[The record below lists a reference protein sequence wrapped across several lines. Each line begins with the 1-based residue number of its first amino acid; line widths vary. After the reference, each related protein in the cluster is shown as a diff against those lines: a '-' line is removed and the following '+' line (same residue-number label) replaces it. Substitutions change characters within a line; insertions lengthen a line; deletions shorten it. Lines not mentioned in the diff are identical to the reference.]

1 MTKLTKDQVKKIA
14 RLCRIKLT
22 PEEIDKFTSQLT
34 SILDYV
40 QKINE
45 VDTGKITFKSQT
57 DLVNIT
63 REDTPGEC
71 LSSDEATGQSE
82 LKKGKYFAIPKI
94 LETET

>member
-22 PEEIDKFTSQLT
+22 PEEIEKFTGQLT

-57 DLVNIT
+57 DLVNVT
-63 REDTPGEC
+63 REDIPGKS
-71 LSSDEATGQSE
+71 LTSDEATSQSE
-82 LKKGKYFAIPKI
+82 LKKGKYFVIPNIFEKEI
-94 LETET
+94 

>member
-45 VDTGKITFKSQT
+45 VDTGKITFK
-57 DLVNIT
+57 
-63 REDTPGEC
+63 
-71 LSSDEATGQSE
+71 
-82 LKKGKYFAIPKI
+82 KGKYFAIPKI